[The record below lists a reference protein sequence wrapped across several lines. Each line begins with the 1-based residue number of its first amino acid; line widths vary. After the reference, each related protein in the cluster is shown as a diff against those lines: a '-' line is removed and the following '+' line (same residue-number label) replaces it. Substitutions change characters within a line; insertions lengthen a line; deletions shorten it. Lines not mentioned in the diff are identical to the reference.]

1 MALDIKHTKT
11 YTPFDPKDYISYVGR
26 ELNEASTLEANA
38 SLDVLPNFVESNVQ
52 GYYEID
58 LAKPD
63 SYVLFPG
70 QRTAIYNLNSINK
83 IRDSAFNYFVVTREI
98 EQLPVEKVVNN
109 DNLEVV
115 NIIPTITLVSDIGYA
130 NATNSTGDGS
140 NNFRK
145 YSFYAIQ
152 ITDIN
157 RPIELF
163 AYSNDPDINTY
174 VQVSDTLRPVSSLLN
189 SNNNGGVPL
198 YEYGGGGNEGR
209 FLEEN
214 GFIRKAVGRSNLYPF
229 TVENNQYITFAIDSD
244 YTGNNDITS
253 TVRVTNNTYL
263 VDNGL
268 EFNNDIIDS
277 IPWYIPAGAID
288 PNIPVDLG
296 GISLPYGSF
305 ITDDFTVAFYT
316 RK

>member
-26 ELNEASTLEANA
+26 ELTEASTLEANA

-98 EQLPVEKVVNN
+98 EQLPVE
-109 DNLEVV
+109 EVV

-130 NATNSTGDGS
+130 NATNSNTKDD
-140 NNFRK
+140 NFRK
-145 YSFYAIQ
+145 YSYYAIQ

-157 RPIELF
+157 RPIDL
-163 AYSNDPDINTY
+163 YVIPKHPRINMY
-174 VQVSDTLRPVSSLLN
+174 VKVFDNLIEVDDFLTNTNVEKAN
-189 SNNNGGVPL
+189 
-198 YEYGGGGNEGR
+198 YGGGGKEGDY
-209 FLEEN
+209 LEERD
-214 GFIRKAVGRSNLYPF
+214 FIRKATGTAFDSLYKF
-229 TVENNQYITFAIDSD
+229 TVSNNQFIVFAVDSD
-244 YTGNNDITS
+244 STNDIPAS
-253 TVRVTNNTYL
+253 PAYIVNDTYL
-263 VDNGL
+263 VDNGITFSDRIRDL
-268 EFNNDIIDS
+268 ITGDLSGDLLPDEIIIAESKIDEFN
-277 IPWYIPAGAID
+277 
-288 PNIPVDLG
+288 
-296 GISLPYGSF
+296 
-305 ITDDFTVAFYT
+305 TAFYY
-316 RK
+316 KK

>member
-26 ELNEASTLEANA
+26 ELTEASTLEANA

-98 EQLPVEKVVNN
+98 EQLPVE
-109 DNLEVV
+109 EVV

-130 NATNSTGDGS
+130 NATNSTGGGS

-163 AYSNDPDINTY
+163 AYSIDPDINTY
-174 VQVSDTLRPVSSLLN
+174 VRVSDSLQAVSSLLE
-189 SNNNGGVPL
+189 SNNNGGVSL

-214 GFIRKAVGRSNLYPF
+214 GFVRKAVGKSNLYPF
-229 TVENNQYITFAIDSD
+229 TVENNQYIIFAIDSD
-244 YTGNNDITS
+244 YTGDDDITS
-253 TVRVTNNTYL
+253 TARVINNTYL

-277 IPWYIPAGAID
+277 IPAGVID
-288 PNIPVDLG
+288 PNVSVDLG

-305 ITDDFTVAFYT
+305 ITDNFTVAFYT